1 MSKLS
6 RRALG
11 AACTV
16 VFMLPVIGVSQSN
29 ANSMP
34 SLMHQTAALASTAAT
49 DSTLGL
55 RLVNR
60 FFTLLINEDGKGLA
74 AFLSP
79 AFQLQRANGTSANRA
94 EYLANPAKVSD
105 FLVTKT
111 STTRTGNVLVV
122 RYQAQTT
129 EVINANP
136 ATMDP
141 APRLSVFALSKAPNA
156 TWQLVAH
163 SNFTALSADQYR

>member
-1 MSKLS
+1 MIKVS
-6 RRALG
+6 RRVLG
-11 AACTV
+11 AAGTV
-16 VFMLPVIGVSQSN
+16 VFMLAVVGTSQSN
-29 ANSMP
+29 ANPLHSMAK
-34 SLMHQTAALASTAAT
+34 QTTTSTSTAAA

-55 RLVNR
+55 TLANR
-60 FFTLLINEDGKGLA
+60 FFTLLKNEDSKGLA
-74 AFLSP
+74 GFLSP

-111 STTRTGNVLVV
+111 VTTRTGNVLVV

-141 APRLSVFALSKAPNA
+141 APRLSVFALPKTPHA
-156 TWQLVAH
+156 TWQMVAH
-163 SNFTALSADQYR
+163 SNFTALPADQYR